1 MKYLFDD
8 NNEREYDNSDGIVM
22 TRGERFFK
30 VWDFMVGD
38 FHLEKTELLVYAII
52 FGMYRNYCDA
62 FTGSREYLAKWT
74 NASKRSVAEALK
86 SLEGK
91 KLIEKEYRQYG
102 QIKRAVYHVNTLIL
116 PTCEMFNLE
125 NIHRDVNDKERQ
137 KRRRKELGFAPIE
150 DTD

>member
-52 FGMYRNYCDA
+52 FGMYRNYCDS

-74 NASKRSVAEALK
+74 NASKRSVADALK

-91 KLIEKEYRQYG
+91 NLIVKEYKQYG
-102 QIKRAVYHVNTLIL
+102 QIKRAIYRVNTLLL
-116 PTCEMFNLE
+116 PSCEMFKLE
-125 NIHRDVNDKERQ
+125 NINRDVNDKERQ

-150 DTD
+150 DAD